1 MSEKDTFQILAD
13 EITLIRG
20 EIKQLQRSS
29 LNKDEAKALNQQL
42 VQGVD
47 SMAQTGQAV
56 YEAIS
61 ERMDL
66 RLEKLAI
73 ETILA
78 AKDAASG
85 AIAKNHAETIAAA
98 RDLSKAAGEAR
109 REAWR
114 YFGGFWVWLASV
126 GAGGAVRASSAN
138 IHGSTAPRQAARFRN
153 RRTAAASAPSGSS
166 DRLKPGADLPA
177 APAYFMAN
185 SPLAIGASDGS
196 SGAIRTKCPSVISV
210 TYGVSYAPH
219 NLLKKI
225 MKNPLS
231 VPKGSNFGS
240 ERVKLWFRKGQ
251 TTSLPI

>member
-1 MSEKDTFQILAD
+1 MTKDAFEMLTD
-13 EITLIRG
+13 ELTLIRHDMAN
-20 EIKQLQRSS
+20 LQRTS
-29 LNKDEAKALNQQL
+29 LNKDEAKALNEKI
-42 VQGVD
+42 VEGVD
-47 SMAQTGQAV
+47 SMARTGQAV

-126 GAGGAVRASSAN
+126 GAGGVVLGLLVAFWMIGRGDARAF
-138 IHGSTAPRQAARFRN
+138 GE
-153 RRTAAASAPSGSS
+153 
-166 DRLKPGADLPA
+166 
-177 APAYFMAN
+177 Y
-185 SPLAIGASDGS
+185 
-196 SGAIRTKCPSVISV
+196 PSVYCTSAGGQIV
-210 TYGVSYAPH
+210 T
-219 NLLKKI
+219 
-225 MKNPLS
+225 NPEGRRFCAMWIDPPS
-231 VPKGSNFGS
+231 QAGN
-240 ERVKLWFRKGQ
+240 
-251 TTSLPI
+251 

>member
-78 AKDAASG
+78 ATDAASR
-85 AIAKNHAETIAAA
+85 AIEKSHAETSSAA

-114 YFGGFWVWLASV
+114 YFGGVLGVV
-126 GAGGAVRASSAN
+126 GIG
-138 IHGSTAPRQAARFRN
+138 
-153 RRTAAASAPSGSS
+153 RRWRGRS
-166 DRLKPGADLPA
+166 
-177 APAYFMAN
+177 
-185 SPLAIGASDGS
+185 GASG
-196 SGAIRTKCPSVISV
+196 
-210 TYGVSYAPH
+210 GVSDHGPGRCARVRPVSPS
-219 NLLKKI
+219 LLHHRRG
-225 MKNPLS
+225 PGRYQS
-231 VPKGSNFGS
+231 GRP
-240 ERVKLWFRKGQ
+240 
-251 TTSLPI
+251 

>member
-42 VQGVD
+42 VQGVA

-78 AKDAASG
+78 ATDAASR
-85 AIAKNHAETIAAA
+85 AIEKSHAETSSAA
-98 RDLSKAAGEAR
+98 RDYAKAAGEAR

-126 GAGGAVRASSAN
+126 GAAGVVLGLLVAFWMTGRGDARAF
-138 IHGSTAPRQAARFRN
+138 GE
-153 RRTAAASAPSGSS
+153 
-166 DRLKPGADLPA
+166 
-177 APAYFMAN
+177 Y
-185 SPLAIGASDGS
+185 
-196 SGAIRTKCPSVISV
+196 PSVYCTSAGGKIV
-210 TYGVSYAPH
+210 T
-219 NLLKKI
+219 
-225 MKNPLS
+225 NPEGRRFCAMWIDPS
-231 VPKGSNFGS
+231 AQAGS
-240 ERVKLWFRKGQ
+240 
-251 TTSLPI
+251 

>member
-1 MSEKDTFQILAD
+1 MTKDAFEMLTD
-13 EITLIRG
+13 ELTLIRHDMAN
-20 EIKQLQRSS
+20 LQRTS
-29 LNKDEAKALNQQL
+29 LNKDEAKALNEKI
-42 VQGVD
+42 VEGVD
-47 SMAQTGQAV
+47 SMARTGQAV

-126 GAGGAVRASSAN
+126 GAGGAVLGLLVAFWMIGRSDARAF
-138 IHGSTAPRQAARFRN
+138 GE
-153 RRTAAASAPSGSS
+153 
-166 DRLKPGADLPA
+166 
-177 APAYFMAN
+177 Y
-185 SPLAIGASDGS
+185 
-196 SGAIRTKCPSVISV
+196 PSVYCTSAGGQIV
-210 TYGVSYAPH
+210 T
-219 NLLKKI
+219 
-225 MKNPLS
+225 NPEGRRFCAMWIDPPS
-231 VPKGSNFGS
+231 QAGN
-240 ERVKLWFRKGQ
+240 
-251 TTSLPI
+251 

>member
-61 ERMDL
+61 EHMDL

-114 YFGGFWVWLASV
+114 YFGGFWVWLTSIGAAGAVLGLLVAFWITGRGDAREFGKYPSIYCST
-126 GAGGAVRASSAN
+126 AGGQ
-138 IHGSTAPRQAARFRN
+138 IQEQT
-153 RRTAAASAPSGSS
+153 
-166 DRLKPGADLPA
+166 
-177 APAYFMAN
+177 
-185 SPLAIGASDGS
+185 DGS
-196 SGAIRTKCPSVISV
+196 SFCAIWIKRPSQA
-210 TYGVSYAPH
+210 G
-219 NLLKKI
+219 
-225 MKNPLS
+225 
-231 VPKGSNFGS
+231 G
-240 ERVKLWFRKGQ
+240 
-251 TTSLPI
+251 

>member
-78 AKDAASG
+78 AKDAAASG
-85 AIAKNHAETIAAA
+85 DSSDLIYETADLWFHSLVMLAALGQHPQAVLDELDRRFGLSGHAEKAA
-98 RDLSKAAGEAR
+98 R
-109 REAWR
+109 
-114 YFGGFWVWLASV
+114 
-126 GAGGAVRASSAN
+126 
-138 IHGSTAPRQAARFRN
+138 P
-153 RRTAAASAPSGSS
+153 
-166 DRLKPGADLPA
+166 
-177 APAYFMAN
+177 
-185 SPLAIGASDGS
+185 
-196 SGAIRTKCPSVISV
+196 
-210 TYGVSYAPH
+210 
-219 NLLKKI
+219 
-225 MKNPLS
+225 
-231 VPKGSNFGS
+231 
-240 ERVKLWFRKGQ
+240 Q
-251 TTSLPI
+251 T

>member
-98 RDLSKAAGEAR
+98 RDLSKGSAAGECR
-109 REAWR
+109 I
-114 YFGGFWVWLASV
+114 
-126 GAGGAVRASSAN
+126 VR
-138 IHGSTAPRQAARFRN
+138 
-153 RRTAAASAPSGSS
+153 
-166 DRLKPGADLPA
+166 
-177 APAYFMAN
+177 
-185 SPLAIGASDGS
+185 
-196 SGAIRTKCPSVISV
+196 
-210 TYGVSYAPH
+210 
-219 NLLKKI
+219 
-225 MKNPLS
+225 
-231 VPKGSNFGS
+231 
-240 ERVKLWFRKGQ
+240 
-251 TTSLPI
+251 

>member
-1 MSEKDTFQILAD
+1 MTKDAFEMLTD
-13 EITLIRG
+13 ELTLIRHDMAN
-20 EIKQLQRSS
+20 LQRTS
-29 LNKDEAKALNQQL
+29 LNKDEAKALNEKI
-42 VQGVD
+42 VEGVE
-47 SMAQTGQAV
+47 SMARTGQAV

-126 GAGGAVRASSAN
+126 GAGGVVLGLLVAFWMIGRGDARAFGEFPSVYCSSAGGQIVTN
-138 IHGSTAPRQAARFRN
+138 HEGRRFCAMWIDPPSQAGN
-153 RRTAAASAPSGSS
+153 
-166 DRLKPGADLPA
+166 
-177 APAYFMAN
+177 
-185 SPLAIGASDGS
+185 
-196 SGAIRTKCPSVISV
+196 
-210 TYGVSYAPH
+210 
-219 NLLKKI
+219 
-225 MKNPLS
+225 
-231 VPKGSNFGS
+231 
-240 ERVKLWFRKGQ
+240 
-251 TTSLPI
+251 

>member
-1 MSEKDTFQILAD
+1 MTKDAFEMLTD
-13 EITLIRG
+13 ELTLIRHDMAN
-20 EIKQLQRSS
+20 LQRTS
-29 LNKDEAKALNQQL
+29 LNKDEAKALNEKI
-42 VQGVD
+42 VEGVD
-47 SMAQTGQAV
+47 SMARTGQAV

-126 GAGGAVRASSAN
+126 GAAGVVLGLLVAFWMTGRGDARAF
-138 IHGSTAPRQAARFRN
+138 GE
-153 RRTAAASAPSGSS
+153 
-166 DRLKPGADLPA
+166 
-177 APAYFMAN
+177 Y
-185 SPLAIGASDGS
+185 
-196 SGAIRTKCPSVISV
+196 PSVYCTSAGGKIV
-210 TYGVSYAPH
+210 T
-219 NLLKKI
+219 
-225 MKNPLS
+225 NPEGRRFCAMWIDPS
-231 VPKGSNFGS
+231 AQAGS
-240 ERVKLWFRKGQ
+240 
-251 TTSLPI
+251 